1 MKKKYGIKSTN
12 FQLKEEKKL
21 TNSLAENIFQN
32 NLESRKKYI
41 LNNDKNKDIQ
51 SINNTNDNSTKKQMN
66 STKTNNFRNSS
77 IQQKN
82 LLKYAVYTKNKN
94 SNIINK
100 KNKEYIYYKK
110 YQSNNK
116 FTNCKIDE
124 KDRFTLRK
132 NNDSKKFNE
141 IEIKKTEYLSIRRK
155 EKKIILE
162 KKINDFF
169 SIKRSE
175 NKKKTLKKET
185 GYQINIKGNEKE
197 WKEILKKDAVQQ
209 FLFERK
215 KEKIAPKEKIK
226 KLLEHE
232 KITKEE
238 IREILR
244 EFHIFINPIIK
255 EKEEISQNNIDNNF
269 FDLSNKN
276 VLNKIDDNGIIPCNT
291 KEKHQKEKEKEKIIK
306 EKKRENLIEYQKIY
320 GFKNG
325 GNNCFLNS
333 SLQLLTRIKELKE
346 EVLNFKGISE
356 NNETGG
362 RLINEFRKILVMIE
376 NSSNNNLIINP
387 DKLKKIMG
395 NVDNKYFLNGQEDS
409 NEFIANFLNAL
420 LLETGNKEIPF
431 KKLNIINELD
441 KKPYENLCK
450 KFFKKKGSSFI
461 IDLFYGISKTIKN
474 CKSCGK
480 NNSIKFNAYNILEFQ
495 LYALAKKTKKEITLN
510 SLYNNYSE
518 EKKIEDDS
526 CSFCNSDKIF
536 TKTCIYTLPKY
547 LIISFQRACDNEYC
561 YNNVTY
567 PKILKI
573 RSEFD
578 NIEHSY
584 KLDCVIEH
592 SGGAGYG
599 HYTALIPIDKDNN
612 IWWRF
617 SDSYWNENNVGYQS
631 DNAFLL
637 LYKLN

>member
-1 MKKKYGIKSTN
+1 M
-12 FQLKEEKKL
+12 
-21 TNSLAENIFQN
+21 
-32 NLESRKKYI
+32 
-41 LNNDKNKDIQ
+41 
-51 SINNTNDNSTKKQMN
+51 
-66 STKTNNFRNSS
+66 
-77 IQQKN
+77 
-82 LLKYAVYTKNKN
+82 
-94 SNIINK
+94 
-100 KNKEYIYYKK
+100 
-110 YQSNNK
+110 
-116 FTNCKIDE
+116 
-124 KDRFTLRK
+124 
-132 NNDSKKFNE
+132 
-141 IEIKKTEYLSIRRK
+141 
-155 EKKIILE
+155 
-162 KKINDFF
+162 
-169 SIKRSE
+169 
-175 NKKKTLKKET
+175 
-185 GYQINIKGNEKE
+185 
-197 WKEILKKDAVQQ
+197 
-209 FLFERK
+209 
-215 KEKIAPKEKIK
+215 
-226 KLLEHE
+226 
-232 KITKEE
+232 
-238 IREILR
+238 
-244 EFHIFINPIIK
+244 
-255 EKEEISQNNIDNNF
+255 
-269 FDLSNKN
+269 
-276 VLNKIDDNGIIPCNT
+276 
-291 KEKHQKEKEKEKIIK
+291 
-306 EKKRENLIEYQKIY
+306 IEYQKIY

-409 NEFIANFLNAL
+409 NEFIVNFLNAL

-547 LIISFQRACDNEYC
+547 LIICFQRACDNEYC

-599 HYTALIPIDKDNN
+599 HYTALIPFDKDNN